1 MTKLK
6 LSAKELAKWEASR
19 DIGAEIRRGLKQVRG
34 GHAAREH
41 HVEVPEALEARTRSG
56 LSQQKFADVLGVSR
70 RTLEG
75 WEQGRRKPSGAAR
88 ALLAIAKKRP
98 EVLREVFAD

>member
-1 MTKLK
+1 MVK
-6 LSAKELAKWEASR
+6 LSPRELAKWEKTR
-19 DIGAEIRRGLKQVRG
+19 DIAAEIARGMRQVRSG
-34 GHAAREH
+34 RAARVH
-41 HVEVPEALEARTRSG
+41 HVKVTEALEARMRSG
-56 LSQQKFADVLGVSR
+56 LSQQRFADVLGVSR

-88 ALLAIAKKRP
+88 SLLAIAKKRP

>member
-1 MTKLK
+1 MAKMGTAQLK
-6 LSAKELAKWEASR
+6 KWEATR
-19 DIGAEIRRGLKQVRG
+19 DIAAEIAG
-34 GHAAREH
+34 GIKEAKAGVKPHHRVHRFKMSEITAARTK
-41 HVEVPEALEARTRSG
+41 VG
-56 LSQQKFADVLGVSR
+56 LSQERFAAVLGVSR

-88 ALLAIAKKRP
+88 SLLIIAARRP